1 MAVEVYPSQFHDLK
15 VKAQEVVSSRT
26 APATKK
32 LIKEPMKLTGALDKY
47 EQFDMTPALGREFP
61 AAKLAEWLAAPNAD
75 ELIREL
81 AVLGLSSVSDI
92 FSRC

>member
-1 MAVEVYPSQFHDLK
+1 MAPMAVEVYPSQFHDLK
-15 VKAQEVVSSRT
+15 VKAQQIVSST
-26 APATKK
+26 SAPDAK

-81 AVLGLSSVSDI
+81 AVMGT
-92 FSRC
+92 